1 MRRPLLCACLAV
13 FSALMIVPSSIG
25 AEEAARLS
33 FLELYQSFGVLGLQF
48 SEKVLRLNGRPVS
61 IRGFMAPPLKPE
73 ADFFVLTREPV
84 ALCPFCQSDADW
96 PADIVVVYLQG
107 DVTFRSNTERI
118 EVSGILQVGSKMD
131 PKTGF
136 VSLLRIA
143 EARVRRV

>member
-1 MRRPLLCACLAV
+1 
-13 FSALMIVPSSIG
+13 
-25 AEEAARLS
+25 
-33 FLELYQSFGVLGLQF
+33 
-48 SEKVLRLNGRPVS
+48 
-61 IRGFMAPPLKPE
+61 
-73 ADFFVLTREPV
+73 V

-118 EVSGILQVGSKMD
+118 EVSGSLQVGSKMD